1 MRNPHPPTPSP
12 EVKQHTSGEGAQ
24 TSLGLGRVIVSVLL
38 PLAIGLGLFYL
49 TMNPAW
55 SDFSAMTGLMTLT
68 TALSLVV
75 AFAAY
80 RLGWVHRSPRLQW
93 SLLAVYVLAGG
104 LVFINVWIIARLMF
118 ATRHDLTLA
127 TILLVFATGI
137 AAAVGFFL
145 STALTDRILTLNRA
159 AGRIADGD
167 LQTRVEVIG
176 RDELAQLTNSF
187 NTMAAQLQ
195 HAQARQ
201 HELDVLRRELVAW
214 VSHDLRTPL
223 TSIRAMLEALADG
236 VVDDPATVQRYYRV
250 AQQDIRSLSHL
261 IDDLFEISQLD
272 AGGLQLDVTH
282 NSIGDLISDTIESF
296 AETARQEAVQLSG
309 EVQPEVDPVR
319 MDARRIGRVLAN
331 LTANALRHTP
341 AGGHVHVS
349 ARRIATGVEVVVV
362 DDGEGIRAEDLPHVF
377 DRFYRGEKS
386 RSRATGGSGLGL
398 AIARGMV
405 EAHGGSIRAE
415 SEVGHG
421 AKFTF
426 VLPG

>member
-1 MRNPHPPTPSP
+1 MSAIPQQSSINLRRF
-12 EVKQHTSGEGAQ
+12 VM
-24 TSLGLGRVIVSVLL
+24 SVLL
-38 PLAIGLGLFYL
+38 PLAVGLGLFYL
-49 TMNPAW
+49 TMNPPM
-55 SDFSAMTGLMTLT
+55 SDFSVMMDLMLLT

-80 RLGWVHRSPRLQW
+80 RLGWFNRLPRLQW
-93 SLLAVYVLAGG
+93 SLLAVYGLAGV
-104 LVFINVWIIARLMF
+104 LVFLNVWIIARLMF
-118 ATRHDLTLA
+118 ASSHDLMLA
-127 TILLVFATGI
+127 SILVVFATGI
-137 AAAVGFFL
+137 AAAVGVFL
-145 STALTDRILTLNRA
+145 SAALTDRILTLNRA
-159 AGRIADGD
+159 ADRIADGE
-167 LQTRVEVIG
+167 LSTRVNVQG
-176 RDELAQLTNSF
+176 RDELAQLTRSF

-195 HAQARQ
+195 QAQAKQ
-201 HELDVLRRELVAW
+201 QELDVLRRELVAW

-261 IDDLFEISQLD
+261 IDDLFEVSQLD
-272 AGGLQLDVTH
+272 AGGLQLDLTP
-282 NSIGDLISDTIESF
+282 NSIGDLISDTLESF
-296 AETARQEAVQLSG
+296 AETARQQGVQLSG
-309 EVQPEVDPVR
+309 AVQPDVDPVR
-319 MDARRIGRVLAN
+319 MDARRIGRVLTN

-349 ARRIATGVEVVVV
+349 ARRTIGGVEVIVE
-362 DDGEGIRAEDLPHVF
+362 DDGEGIHPEDLPHIF

-405 EAHGGSIRAE
+405 EAHGGSIRVE
-415 SEVGHG
+415 SAVGQG
-421 AKFTF
+421 AKFTL